1 MELRVYLGVLLR
13 KWWIVLFA
21 FLITYGATLAFTFSQ
36 KPVYEATATYVLT
49 LGPAF
54 KNNKDAASNLDILSR
69 RTEIAT
75 TYSTLATSHLI
86 KKQAAD
92 ALSLPEQQRSD
103 LSVSSR
109 LIAGTNVLQI
119 SVQGSNPALAR
130 EFANAIGDKTIAYVR
145 KLYETY
151 ELQLLDKAGL
161 PNKPIKPNKLL
172 NLTLGAVMGLI
183 LGIGLAFLAAYLQA
197 PPEHVTNFGV
207 LDEESGAYNKQYF
220 TQRLRQE
227 LSRAKRSNRPI
238 ALALMDI
245 DHRGAMDKLSSQ
257 IRREAIRKEVGL
269 LQQHLRDEDVMALA
283 GDTVFAFLLPDMSGA
298 MAKDAIE
305 RLQTLISTTP
315 VELERSGVKLDLQ
328 SSAGVVAY
336 PDVAPDSNLT
346 ADDLLEQATQ
356 ALKQAEMATYS
367 KICLVPA
374 AEEQLDI
381 ANIRSALSAR

>member
-13 KWWIVLFA
+13 KWWIVLFT

-36 KPVYEATATYVLT
+36 KPVYESTSTYVLT

-75 TYSTLATSHLI
+75 TYSILATSHLI

-92 ALSLPEQQRSD
+92 GLNLSEQQRSD
-103 LSVSSR
+103 LSVSSS
-109 LIAGTNVLQI
+109 LMAGTNVLQI
-119 SVQGSNPALAR
+119 SVEGSNPPLTR
-130 EFANAIGDKTIAYVR
+130 EFANAIGDKTITYVR

-161 PNKPIKPNKLL
+161 PNTPIKPNKLL
-172 NLTLGAVMGLI
+172 NLTLGAVMGLS

-197 PPEHVTNFGV
+197 PPEHMANFGV

-220 TQRLRQE
+220 TLRLRQE
-227 LSRAKRSNRPI
+227 LSRAKRSNSPVSV
-238 ALALMDI
+238 ALMDI
-245 DHRGAMDKLSSQ
+245 DHRGVMDKLSSQ
-257 IRREAIRKEVGL
+257 IRREALRKEVGL
-269 LQQHLRDEDVMALA
+269 LQQQLRDEDVMALA
-283 GDTVFAFLLPDMSGA
+283 DDTVFAFLLPDMSGA
-298 MAKDAIE
+298 TAKDSIE

-328 SSAGVVAY
+328 SSAGIAVY
-336 PDVAPDSNLT
+336 PDVAPDNDLT
-346 ADDLLEQATQ
+346 ADELLEYATQ
-356 ALKQAEMATYS
+356 ALKQAETATYS
-367 KICLVPA
+367 KVCLVPA
-374 AEEQLDI
+374 TEEQLDI
-381 ANIRSALSAR
+381 ASVRSAFSAR